1 MVKLESQIL
10 IVINRWFIFHV
21 MTDVPSLN
29 TCTLFHVSLFLWSI
43 HSSLCLICFCPIS
56 KVSRYL
62 NRIPSEEPSL
72 MYLPTTP
79 SQRQVLQ
86 HAPSWC
92 PLHRPHCRS
101 TSHWFD
107 YYLPMCPPRMLNSWD
122 RKWVLFTPVSIGRG
136 IAPGTSH
143 AQPVFFEWIK
153 STLHSYFLLCSGV

>member
-1 MVKLESQIL
+1 MHTFSCLLVFMVY
-10 IVINRWFIFHV
+10 
-21 MTDVPSLN
+21 
-29 TCTLFHVSLFLWSI
+29 TLFSLPNMLLFTPLSDP
-43 HSSLCLICFCPIS
+43 SMPANTQVLPSPNS
-56 KVSRYL
+56 

>member
-1 MVKLESQIL
+1 MSWQMFLAWTHHTFSCLLVFMIY
-10 IVINRWFIFHV
+10 
-21 MTDVPSLN
+21 
-29 TCTLFHVSLFLWSI
+29 TLFSLPNMLLFIPLSDP
-43 HSSLCLICFCPIS
+43 SMPANPQVLPSPNS
-56 KVSRYL
+56 

-72 MYLPTTP
+72 MYVPTTP

-107 YYLPMCPPRMLNSWD
+107 YYLPMCPPRMVNSWD
-122 RKWVLFTPVSIGRG
+122 RKWVLFTQVSIGHG

-153 STLHSYFLLCSGV
+153 STLHSSFLLCSGV